1 MKYLNPLRTFRL
13 MTAVYAVTAP
23 VVVPAGMVVA
33 VASAPICAVA
43 QQSGAEKVNP
53 PSTLPPLPSNGSL
66 LPPAAPA
73 PGAALPPSTSQG
85 SSPTAGVGA
94 ATPTRT
100 ASTPS
105 FLPPTS
111 AGPAPTGL
119 SSASPVRDQA
129 SGLAAQAKLALQ
141 RGDVGTAKQL
151 IDTAVA
157 LKVPD
162 SEFGPEHLRPREIAM
177 DVERM
182 LKLRGNFPVTTAGA
196 TAPVGG
202 PASQS
207 AGNLNDKNQAVQTGV
222 YQPATDGS
230 RIAPASS
237 LNVGSASQQDLPARD
252 WYDRGLEAMA
262 LGDRAAA
269 QNYFS
274 NAWKRKEEL
283 DPAVRAQLKDK
294 MTYMQSRAEP
304 ESVSAIPNEN
314 REGIQKK
321 QRLFAEVSG
330 EIADAE
336 RLVNDKPYE
345 AMDRLKLL
353 RARVAQAD
361 VDGAYRKQMLA
372 MVDRVTT
379 NVEGWMEQNRASIE
393 LDQRNKQIED
403 RIALEAAT
411 ATKEDAQIQTLV
423 DQYNELM
430 QDQRFAEAEV
440 IARKVEEIKPNSE
453 IAAVMRGRSVIERRV
468 EEQQEIQN
476 MKEESLLNSFSD
488 TERSSA
494 TYLRDDQPLQFPPVK
509 EWTDLRRIRDKY
521 GDESLKL
528 QASERQILELL
539 EEPFSATFDQ
549 RPLADALKTVSEM
562 TGLII
567 LIDEPSIAEEG
578 LRSDQP
584 INLDLRGNRIKLKNV
599 LKNILE
605 PLNLTYVVKNEVVK
619 IQSRRFMQQQM
630 YPKTYSV
637 KDLVIPIPNFIS
649 DYNTGMAG
657 AIQSAYQAQT
667 NYVAVNVEEQDVM
680 SLRSNK
686 LASIDPNANV
696 LAQFA
701 TSQPTGAGGLVSP
714 GMAMMGGGSSVMP
727 NSNNSFGG
735 ASMANFSELMHLIE
749 TTISPDAWLNAGG
762 TATMNPFTQNL
773 SLIVNAPQETHEQ
786 IADLLKS
793 LRALQNLQ
801 VTIEVRFIQ
810 LQDTFFEK
818 MGVDFDMQLDDN
830 VRRLPREDSGPSV
843 AVGLSGPTGTV
854 PSLTPDFDIQL
865 RNGSFGVNPP
875 FGNPDLNA
883 GSQIGVAILS
893 DLELF
898 FFLQAAQG
906 NSRQNLLQAP
916 KVTMFDGQIGTIQD
930 QALRPFVIGFDPV
943 VGDFAVAQRPII
955 VVLSEG
961 TQMNVQS
968 VVSQDKRFVRLTLMP
983 QFTRLEATDREFM
996 FQGRT
1001 STKTGTSI
1009 LDPTNGLPT
1018 GNRNNQEEIVE
1029 GSTVQQPTLGTT
1041 SVSTTV
1047 SVPDGGT
1054 ILMGGIKRLREGR
1067 TERGTPILSKIPY
1080 INRLFKND
1088 AIGRET
1094 STLMFTVTPRIII
1107 PAEEEEQL
1115 GIAVPR
1121 P

>member
-1 MKYLNPLRTFRL
+1 M
-13 MTAVYAVTAP
+13 AAACAVTAP
-23 VVVPAGMVVA
+23 VVLPVGMVVA
-33 VASAPICAVA
+33 VVGAPACAVA

-53 PSTLPPLPSNGSL
+53 PSTLPPLPPAGSLMPPASGPSANPLPPSNSSGAVPERAPGLPGL
-66 LPPAAPA
+66 LPPS
-73 PGAALPPSTSQG
+73 GAIPSSI
-85 SSPTAGVGA
+85 PTV
-94 ATPTRT
+94 
-100 ASTPS
+100 S
-105 FLPPTS
+105 
-111 AGPAPTGL
+111 APTGL
-119 SSASPVRDQA
+119 RDQA
-129 SGLAAQAKLALQ
+129 SSLAAQAKLALQ
-141 RGDVGTAKQL
+141 RGDVLVAKQL
-151 IDTAVA
+151 IDTANS

-162 SEFGPEHLRPREIAM
+162 NEFGAEHLRPREIAM
-177 DVERM
+177 DVDRAM
-182 LKLRGNFPVTTAGA
+182 KLRGSSSVVTAGA
-196 TAPVGG
+196 IAPTNNGVMQAAGSLTDRNAG
-202 PASQS
+202 VQS
-207 AGNLNDKNQAVQTGV
+207 GV
-222 YQPATDGS
+222 YQPGS
-230 RIAPASS
+230 DASRVSQASGMNPSS
-237 LNVGSASQQDLPARD
+237 LNLGPAVQQDLPARD
-252 WYDRGLEAMA
+252 WYDRGLEAMS
-262 LGDRAAA
+262 LGDRPAAL
-269 QNYFS
+269 NYFG
-274 NAWKRKEEL
+274 NAWKQREEL
-283 DPAVRAQLKDK
+283 EPSVRAQLKDK
-294 MTYMQSRAEP
+294 LSYLQSRGEP
-304 ESVSAIPNEN
+304 EAVSAIPKEN
-314 REGIQKK
+314 REGVQKK

-336 RLVNDKPYE
+336 RIVNDKPYE
-345 AMDRLKLL
+345 AIDRLKLL
-353 RARVAQAD
+353 RARVSQAD

-372 MVDRVTT
+372 MVDRVTS

-403 RIALEAAT
+403 RIALDTTSAA
-411 ATKEDAQIQTLV
+411 KEDAQVQTLV

-430 QDQRFAEAEV
+430 ENHRYAEAEV
-440 IARKVEEIKPNSE
+440 ISKKVETIKPNTE
-453 IAAVMRGRSVIERRV
+453 IAAVMRARSIIQRRV
-468 EEQQEIQN
+468 EEQQEIQKL
-476 MKEESLLNSFSD
+476 KEESLLSSFSD

-494 TYLRDDQPLQFPPVK
+494 TYLPDRQPLQFPPVK

-521 GDESLKL
+521 AEESLKL
-528 QASERQILELL
+528 QPAERQILEML
-539 EEPFSATFDQ
+539 EEPFSASFEQ
-549 RPLADALKTVSEM
+549 RPLSDALKTVSEM

-584 INLDLRGNRIKLKNV
+584 ISLDLRGNRIKLKNV

-605 PLNLTYVVKNEVVK
+605 PLNLTYVIKNEVVK
-619 IQSRRFMQQQM
+619 IQSRRFMQQEM
-630 YPKTYSV
+630 YGKVYSV
-637 KDLVIPIPNFIS
+637 KDLVIPVPNFIS

-657 AIQSAYQAQT
+657 AIQAAYQAQT
-667 NYVAVNVEEQDVM
+667 NYVAVNLNESDAV
-680 SLRSNK
+680 SLRANK
-686 LASIDPNANV
+686 LASIDPNSNV

-701 TSQPTGAGGLVSP
+701 TAQPGLSAGLGSP
-714 GMAMMGGGSSVMP
+714 GMSMMGGGSSVMP
-727 NSNNSFGG
+727 NSSNSLGG
-735 ASMANFSELMHLIE
+735 ASMANFTELMNLIE
-749 TTISPDAWLNAGG
+749 TTISPDQWANAGG
-762 TATMNPFTQNL
+762 TATMNPFRQNL

-810 LQDTFFEK
+810 LQDTYFEK
-818 MGVDFDMQLDDN
+818 MGVDFDAQFN
-830 VRRLPREDSGPSV
+830 SKVGTLPNGIQGPSV
-843 AVGLSGPTGTV
+843 AVGLSGPTGST
-854 PSLTPDFDIQL
+854 PSLTPNLDIQL

-875 FGNPDLNA
+875 FGNPDLAA

-893 DLELF
+893 DLDLF

-983 QFTRLEATDREFM
+983 QFTRLESTDREFM
-996 FQGRT
+996 FTGRK
-1001 STKTGTSI
+1001 STRTGTSI
-1009 LDPTNGLPT
+1009 LDPGTGKPT
-1018 GNRNNQEEIVE
+1018 AGRNNEESIVE

-1080 INRLFKND
+1080 INRLFQNS

-1115 GIAVPR
+1115 GVPVSR